1 MKVVIFDSGTLITL
15 SMNDLL
21 GMLVELRKNF
31 RGKFVITKDVEDE
44 IVKKPLTIKKYK
56 LGAIRLRKLIS
67 DKILEFPESLGIDG
81 SEIRKISYDILKQ
94 ANSIYFSKNHPVHII
109 DTGEASAL
117 ALSKILRD
125 KKIDNIIAIDERTTR
140 ILCERPENLR
150 EILEN
155 KLHTKIEERGSMDK
169 DFKNTFFIRSTELA
183 YIAFKKGLI
192 EDQSKDMLD
201 ALLYSTKFKGSSV
214 SGSEIKKMERLNL

>member
-1 MKVVIFDSGTLITL
+1 MKVLIFDSGTLITL

-21 GMLVELRKNF
+21 GMLVDLRKNF
-31 RGKFVITKDVEDE
+31 KGKFIITKEVEEE

-56 LGAIRLRKLIS
+56 LGAIRLRKLIN
-67 DKILEFPESLGIDG
+67 DRILEFPESLGIDS
-81 SEIRKISYDILKQ
+81 SEVRRVSYDIIKET
-94 ANSIYFSKNHPVHII
+94 NSVYFSNNHSVHII
-109 DTGEASAL
+109 DIGEASAL
-117 ALSKILRD
+117 ALSKILRS
-125 KKIDNIIAIDERTTR
+125 KGIDNIIAMDERTTR
-140 ILCERPENLR
+140 VLCEKPENLR

-155 KLHTKIEERGSMDK
+155 KLHTRIEEKGKIDK
-169 DFKNTFFIRSTELA
+169 DLQNTFFIRSTELV

-214 SGSEIKKMERLNL
+214 SGNEIKEMERI